1 MNQTGVFS
9 NLVGGKD
16 GSSPSSERR
25 LNTFNTRRSSFSGRQ
40 MESKGRCLEPQNAT
54 WRSRKEDMT
63 WGDRTQRFSQLS
75 KLTKMDWPLS
85 SPEGQFSTRCHFTFQ
100 AAIRTTHQDDRRRH
114 PACGRTHWRHLS
126 PGVDKNYLKTSVTQ
140 FWMGLVHFYDPF
152 WVTYLD
158 LWPVSSSYSRDLL
171 DGNSTEVM
179 CTVRKWC
186 LPRSSLQP
194 PSNTSLVRVTL
205 GIWSTLK
212 NDIWRV
218 WTQ

>member
-40 MESKGRCLEPQNAT
+40 TESKGRCLEPQNAT

-140 FWMGLVHFYDPF
+140 FLNNIQHSSEWVWFIFMTRFGSHTSICDQCPPPTVEICWM
-152 WVTYLD
+152 
-158 LWPVSSSYSRDLL
+158 
-171 DGNSTEVM
+171 E
-179 CTVRKWC
+179 TVQKLC
-186 LPRSSLQP
+186 
-194 PSNTSLVRVTL
+194 VR
-205 GIWSTLK
+205 
-212 NDIWRV
+212 
-218 WTQ
+218 